1 MIVAIVDLCRDPAAI
16 RRRLGLHEGAS
27 DFIAGSVMALLSG
40 ISFAADYK
48 VRLPD
53 RFNVAV
59 PFIDRHP
66 GEGRGAKVAIRTVHG
81 ETVTYAEL
89 AERVNRAGNALLAHG
104 LGPGDRLMMVVKDCP
119 AFFYL
124 FWGAIKAG
132 IVPVP
137 PNTLLRAADYAY
149 MFEDSGCGL
158 VIYSTE
164 FSGEIEPA
172 LKQAPV
178 EALTVEAFLS
188 EMEKASP
195 RLEARL
201 AAPTDDCFWL
211 YSSGST
217 GRPKGAVHAHRD
229 MVVTSELYGV
239 RVLGVAENDVSYSA
253 AKLFFAYGL
262 GNAMTFPLWTGSTAI
277 LDDRRPTPDTTF
289 ENIERFRPTLYYG
302 VPTLYAAQL
311 AALDA
316 KPRKLDSIR
325 ACVSAGEP
333 LPAEIFRR
341 WKDKTGTVILDGIG
355 STECLHIF
363 IGNRLDDYR
372 PGTSG
377 KPVPGY
383 EVKVLDDTNK
393 PVKKGESGALWV
405 RAESA
410 AKYYWN
416 KPEKTAET
424 MVDGWLNTGDTYR
437 EDPDGYLVYEGR
449 SDDMLKVGG
458 IWCSPI
464 EIESCLITH
473 PAVLEA
479 AVIGQADADQL
490 IKPKAIVVLK
500 RGGGGGPA
508 LSEELTALCK
518 QRLAPYKYPRWIEFV
533 AELPKTA
540 TGKIQRFKLRA

>member
-1 MIVAIVDLCRDPAAI
+1 MVQGIDF
-16 RRRLGLHEGAS
+16 GA
-27 DFIAGSVMALLSG
+27 DH
-40 ISFAADYK
+40 K

-59 PFIDRHP
+59 PFIDRHVP
-66 GEGRGAKVAIRTVHG
+66 EGRGGKVAIRTVHG
-81 ETVTYAEL
+81 EDVTYAEL
-89 AERVNRAGNALLAHG
+89 AENVNRAGNSLMAQG
-104 LGPGDRLMMVVKDCP
+104 LRPGDRLLMVVKDCP

-137 PNTLLRAADYAY
+137 PNTLLRAPDYAY
-149 MFEDSGCGL
+149 MFEDSGCRL
-158 VIYSTE
+158 VVYSSE
-164 FSGEIEPA
+164 YASEIDAA
-172 LKQAPV
+172 LLMTPV
-178 EALTVEAFLS
+178 KALTVEGFLA
-188 EMEKASP
+188 EMANALPK
-195 RLEARL
+195 LEARL

-217 GRPKGAVHAHRD
+217 GRPKGAVHAQRN
-229 MVVTSELYGV
+229 MVVTSELYGA
-239 RVLGVAENDVSYSA
+239 RVLGVTENDICYSA

-262 GNAMTFPLWTGSTAI
+262 GNAMTFPLWAGGTAI
-277 LDDRRPTPDTTF
+277 LDDRRPTPDVTF
-289 ENIERFRPTLYYG
+289 ENIERFKPTLYYG

-316 KPRKLDSIR
+316 APHSFSSLR
-325 ACVSAGEP
+325 ACVSAGEA
-333 LPAEIFRR
+333 LPADIFRR
-341 WKDKTGTVILDGIG
+341 WKEKTGTIILDGIG

-363 IGNRLDDYR
+363 IGNRLDEYR

-383 EVKVLDDTNK
+383 EIKVLDDK
-393 PVKKGESGALWV
+393 GQPVKKGESGALWI
-405 RAESA
+405 RAESTA
-410 AKYYWN
+410 RYYWN

-437 EDPDGYLVYEGR
+437 EDPDGFLIYEGR

-458 IWCSPI
+458 IWCSPV

-490 IKPKAIVVLK
+490 IKPKAVVVLK
-500 RGGGGGPA
+500 QAGSGGA
-508 LSEELTALCK
+508 ELTEELAALCK
-518 QRLAPYKYPRWIEFV
+518 KTLAPYKYPRWIEYV

>member
-1 MIVAIVDLCRDPAAI
+1 MIMGIEFGPDL
-16 RRRLGLHEGAS
+16 
-27 DFIAGSVMALLSG
+27 
-40 ISFAADYK
+40 K
-48 VRLPD
+48 VRLPS

-59 PFIDRHP
+59 PFIDRHV
-66 GEGRGAKVAIRTVHG
+66 GEGRGGKAAIRTAH

-89 AERVNRAGNALLAHG
+89 AERVNRAGNALLARG
-104 LGPGDRLMMVVKDCP
+104 LVPGDRLLMVVKDCP

-137 PNTLLRAADYAY
+137 PNTLLRAPDYAY
-149 MFEDSGCGL
+149 MFEDSGCRL
-158 VIYSTE
+158 VVYSPE
-164 FSGEIEPA
+164 FAGEIEPA
-172 LKQAPV
+172 LKQFPV
-178 EALTVEAFLS
+178 EALTVDAFLTG
-188 EMEKASP
+188 MEAASTTLTP
-195 RLEARL
+195 HL
-201 AAPTDDCFWL
+201 ADPADDCFWL

-217 GRPKGAVHAHRD
+217 GRPKGAVHAQRD
-229 MVVTSELYGV
+229 MVVSSELYGV
-239 RVLGVAENDVSYSA
+239 RVLGVTEDDVGYSA

-262 GNAMTFPLWTGSTAI
+262 GNGMTFPLWTGSTAV

-289 ENIERFRPTLYYG
+289 ENLERFQPTLYYG

-311 AALDA
+311 AALDKA
-316 KPRKLDSIR
+316 PRTFPGLR
-325 ACVSAGEP
+325 ACVSAGEA
-333 LPAEIFRR
+333 LPAELFRR
-341 WKDKTGTVILDGIG
+341 WKEKTGTVILDGIG
-355 STECLHIF
+355 STEALHIF
-363 IGNRLDDYR
+363 IGNSLADHR

-383 EVKVLDDTNK
+383 EARILDEDRK
-393 PVKKGESGALWV
+393 PVKPGESGGLWI

-437 EDPDGYLVYEGR
+437 QDADGYFIYEGR

-458 IWCSPI
+458 IWCSPV
-464 EIESCLITH
+464 EIESCLIGH

-479 AVIGQADADQL
+479 AVVGHADSESL
-490 IKPKAIVVLK
+490 VKPRAHVVLK
-500 RGGGGGPA
+500 PGESGGAA
-508 LSEELTALCK
+508 LTDELMALCK
-518 QRLAPYKYPRWIEFV
+518 KTLAPYKYPRWVEYV

-540 TGKIQRFKLRA
+540 TGKIQRFKLRD

>member
-1 MIVAIVDLCRDPAAI
+1 MVQ
-16 RRRLGLHEGAS
+16 G
-27 DFIAGSVMALLSG
+27 IAFGP
-40 ISFAADYK
+40 DNK
-48 VRLPD
+48 VRLPA

-59 PFIDRHP
+59 PFIDRHIS
-66 GEGRGAKVAIRTVHG
+66 EGRGAKVAIRTVHG
-81 ETVTYAEL
+81 ETVTYGEL
-89 AERVNRAGNALLAHG
+89 AERVNRAGNALLTLG
-104 LGPGDRLMMVVKDCP
+104 LKPGDRLVMVVKDCP

-132 IVPVP
+132 IVPIP

-149 MFEDSGCGL
+149 MFEDSGCRL
-158 VIYSTE
+158 VVYSTE
-164 FSGEIEPA
+164 FAGEIEPA

-178 EALTVEAFLS
+178 KALTVDAFAA
-188 EMEKASP
+188 EMDKASP
-195 RLEARL
+195 QLEARL

-239 RVLGVAENDVSYSA
+239 RVLGVGEDDVSFSS

-277 LDDRRPTPDTTF
+277 LDDRRPTPDSTF
-289 ENIERFRPTLYYG
+289 ETIERFRPTLYYG
-302 VPTLYAAQL
+302 VPALYAPL
-311 AALDA
+311 LVALDA
-316 KPRKLDSIR
+316 RPRKLDSIR
-325 ACVSAGEP
+325 ACVSAAEP
-333 LPAEIFRR
+333 LPAHIFHR
-341 WKDKTGTVILDGIG
+341 WKEHTGTVILDGIG

-363 IGNRLDDYR
+363 IGNRLDHYK

-377 KPVPGY
+377 KAVPGY
-383 EVKVLDDTNK
+383 EVKVVDDRRQ
-393 PVKKGESGALWV
+393 PVKKGESGALWI

-437 EDPDGYLVYEGR
+437 EDEDGFLVYEGR
-449 SDDMLKVGG
+449 SDDMMKVGG

-464 EIESCLITH
+464 EIESCLISH

-479 AVIGQADADQL
+479 AVVGHPDADQL
-490 IKPKAIVVLK
+490 IKPKALVVLK
-500 RGGGGGPA
+500 QAGGGNPA
-508 LSEELTALCK
+508 LSEELAALCK
-518 QRLAPYKYPRWIEFV
+518 KTLAPYKYPRWVEYV
-533 AELPKTA
+533 PELPKTA
-540 TGKIQRFKLRA
+540 TGKIQRFKLRGA